1 MKLKPT
7 NTKQILSVM
16 QIITWVAYIGLCIKT
31 GAILI
36 SFGVSFVNPEAA
48 KNIYQELDLDS
59 LRRTNVAYYISLV
72 SFTVAILMMKAHVFY
87 LVTKILSKITLA
99 NPFKMDVAKTLEQVS
114 YLLLG
119 TWIVGQLSNAYTSWL
134 LKRTGEHFESVS
146 TDDFLFMAGLVFI
159 ISQVFKRGVEIQ
171 TENELTV

>member
-1 MKLKPT
+1 MKLKTT
-7 NTKQILSVM
+7 NTRQILSVM
-16 QIITWVAYIGLCIKT
+16 QIITWIAYIGLCIKT

-48 KNIYQELDLDS
+48 KNLYKGLNLDS
-59 LRRTNVAYYISLV
+59 LRQANVTYYVSLV
-72 SFTVAILMMKAHVFY
+72 SFMVIILMMKAHVFY

-99 NPFKMDVAKTLEQVS
+99 NPFKMEVAKILEQIS
-114 YLLLG
+114 YVLLG
-119 TWIVGQLSNAYTSWL
+119 TWIVGMLSNAYTSWL
-134 LKRTGEHFESVS
+134 LKRTGEVFESGS

>member
-1 MKLKPT
+1 MKSKPT
-7 NTKQILSVM
+7 NTRQVLSVM
-16 QIITWVAYIGLCIKT
+16 QIITWIAYIGLCIKT

-48 KNIYQELDLDS
+48 KNIYKGLDLDS
-59 LRRTNVAYYISLV
+59 LRQVNLAYYVSLV
-72 SFTVAILMMKAHVFY
+72 SFIVAILMMKAHVFY

-99 NPFKMDVAKTLEQVS
+99 NPFKMDVAQTLEQIS
-114 YLLLG
+114 YVLLG
-119 TWIVGQLSNAYTSWL
+119 AWVVGLLSRAYTSWL
-134 LKRTGEHFESVS
+134 LKRTGEVFDSVS